1 MNQVEKIQEMTGI
14 DKLRAIMKAL
24 RAKDGCPW
32 DQKQTHSSLKKYLL
46 EEAYEVL
53 DAVDEG
59 DDNALCSELGDLLL
73 QIVFHSQIAEED
85 ERFDFDSVC
94 NSCSEMLLRR
104 HPHVFDKNCK
114 LSPEEVE
121 DQWERIKKTEK
132 RQQNRSSILDSI
144 PNSMPSAYR
153 LENMHKKAA
162 KHGFDWKDLEQAT
175 EKLKE
180 ESKEFIVEV
189 EEKNLEK
196 AREELG
202 DVLMVCLNLCRH
214 LDTSLEEIS
223 KKACQK
229 YYSRFHSMEKQ
240 ASRENRSLNELS
252 DEDWERYWQVTKA
265 NEKQ

>member
-1 MNQVEKIQEMTGI
+1 M
-14 DKLRAIMKAL
+14 
-24 RAKDGCPW
+24 
-32 DQKQTHSSLKKYLL
+32 S
-46 EEAYEVL
+46 
-53 DAVDEG
+53 
-59 DDNALCSELGDLLL
+59 
-73 QIVFHSQIAEED
+73 
-85 ERFDFDSVC
+85 FDFDSVC

-121 DQWERIKKTEK
+121 SQWERIKKTEK
-132 RQQNRSSILDSI
+132 RQQNRESILDSI

-153 LENMHKKAA
+153 LEIMHKKAA
-162 KHGFDWKDLEQAT
+162 KQGFDWKSLEEAT

-189 EEKNLEK
+189 EEKNLDK

-214 LDTSLEEIS
+214 LDTSLEEVS
-223 KKACQK
+223 KKASQK

-240 ASRENRSLNELS
+240 ASSENRPLNELS

-265 NEKQ
+265 KEKQ